1 MPLPFSTSV
10 DETPSAI
17 LDRVLVTSVALR
29 AMGALQLIPE
39 ISKKHVLQLN
49 RKTPILFYHF
59 YLFFSTDT
67 CLLPILLHTCNAYK
81 SRDMKFI
88 PYNCAKSTFSFLR
101 TCVLLSI
108 LRHSV
113 LATKCARKRP
123 ALKSVPVSHVGFEV
137 PRYLLNVITVIFLCL
152 CASRNF

>member
-1 MPLPFSTSV
+1 
-10 DETPSAI
+10 
-17 LDRVLVTSVALR
+17 VTSVSPSPR
-29 AMGALQLIPE
+29 NF
-39 ISKKHVLQLN
+39 KKTRITIKPKNTNTFLPLL
-49 RKTPILFYHF
+49 P
-59 YLFFSTDT
+59 FFNTNT
-67 CLLPILLHTCNAYK
+67 CFLPILLHICNAYK
-81 SRDMKFI
+81 PRDMKFI

-123 ALKSVPVSHVGFEV
+123 ALKSVPVPHVGFEV